1 VASGVRPPTTV
12 IEMSTVGPAAV
23 QRLASVLPTETALL
37 DAPVLGSLSEAE
49 SGSLKIFVGG
59 PSSLY
64 ERWAPMLAVLGSVIH
79 VGQLG
84 AGAAAKLVAN
94 ATLFGVLGALGEALA
109 LARALGLPREKA
121 FEVLEATPLA
131 AQADRRRPSIE
142 SGEYPPRF
150 ALPLARKDVGLL
162 LDAAAAGGADL
173 RLITAM
179 RTWLDEA
186 EAAGWGDR
194 DYSSVLDLIINGSH
208 RC

>member
-1 VASGVRPPTTV
+1 
-12 IEMSTVGPAAV
+12 V
-23 QRLASVLPTETALL
+23 QRLASVLPRETPLL

-49 SGSLKIFVGG
+49 SGALKVFVGG
-59 PSSLY
+59 PLSLY
-64 ERWAPMLAVLGSVIH
+64 ERWAPVLAVLGSVLH
-79 VGQLG
+79 VGPVGDG
-84 AGAAAKLVAN
+84 ATAKLVAN

-109 LARALGLPREKA
+109 LARALGLPRDKT

-142 SGEYPPRF
+142 SGDYPPRF
-150 ALPLARKDVGLL
+150 ALPLARKDAGLV

-186 EAAGWGDR
+186 DAAGWGDR
-194 DYSSVLDLIINGSH
+194 DYSSVLDLIVNGPP
-208 RC
+208 RR